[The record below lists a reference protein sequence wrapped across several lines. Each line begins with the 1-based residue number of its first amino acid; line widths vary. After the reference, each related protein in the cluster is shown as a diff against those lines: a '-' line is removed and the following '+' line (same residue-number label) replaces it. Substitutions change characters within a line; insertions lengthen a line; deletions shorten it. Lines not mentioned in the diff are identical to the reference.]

1 MQAVAL
7 ISAIVLRPVTPW
19 RLSYRRL
26 SAAVPAVLATPRH
39 RRPHAPSWRP
49 SAAHRP
55 MAPLPPPEPSRH
67 LETTASLDARKLR
80 FELNRMVLPIG
91 LEASFGVIRHPGASL
106 AVPVLDDGRVVILR
120 QYRFAVATRLLEF
133 PAGTLDPG
141 EEPLATMERELQEEA
156 GYRADRWDPLGAMLP
171 CPGYSDEVIHLFLAR
186 ELTPLEAPPAGD
198 DDEDMEVLLLDRKS
212 TRLNSSHSSV
222 SRMPSSA

>member
-1 MQAVAL
+1 
-7 ISAIVLRPVTPW
+7 
-19 RLSYRRL
+19 
-26 SAAVPAVLATPRH
+26 
-39 RRPHAPSWRP
+39 
-49 SAAHRP
+49 

-106 AVPVLDDGRVVILR
+106 AVPVLDDGRLVVLR

-141 EEPLATMERELQEEA
+141 ESPLATMERELQEEA

-186 ELTPLEAPPAGD
+186 DLTRLEAPPAGD
-198 DDEDMEVLLLDRKS
+198 DDEDMEVLLMEPAALDQAIASGDEYLDGKS
-212 TRLNSSHSSV
+212 VTAWFRARQLLGL
-222 SRMPSSA
+222 